1 MKFFKIKV
9 SKRIKWLVG
18 GLLVIIVLPYLAYQG
33 YITYFVKPYF
43 APVLKQ
49 RISEYEFIEDGK
61 AIVVKWDYDN
71 SVDYWLTSSST
82 EVMGQNQRRFG
93 QTKIVQEYKKIKGVE
108 VRSNTPIDQEYWG
121 ITVYDTQNQTL
132 TSKDYDIFK
141 LVRDYDTDYMPIS
154 LSNEI
159 YTSGG
164 KEVLDLYIQK
174 IGGAESSIRKS
185 IDLNSG
191 KIVEA
196 GDEQERD
203 KEYSSSVNLFT
214 QTNLLSVNSDY
225 SINSWRIRSSS
236 EKRLPSDTLIWTKYP
251 KAAEIFSKNDS
262 MIALLKDI
270 TSLEDNLPLL
280 QLLVKDGTNL
290 FEDVR
295 IPTKYSVDGQ
305 EHTVNSLEEFKQY
318 YDLQKDVWKRP
329 TQDE

>member
-9 SKRIKWLVG
+9 SNRIKWLVG

-71 SVDYWLTSSST
+71 SVDYWLTSSNKQVFSGKKL
-82 EVMGQNQRRFG
+82 VGK
-93 QTKIVQEYKKIKGVE
+93 TKIVKDYKKIKGAR
-108 VRSNTPIDQEYWG
+108 VRNNIPEEMEYWG

-141 LVRDYDTDYMPIS
+141 MVRDYDTDYMPIS

-203 KEYSSSVNLFT
+203 KT
-214 QTNLLSVNSDY
+214 
-225 SINSWRIRSSS
+225 
-236 EKRLPSDTLIWTKYP
+236 
-251 KAAEIFSKNDS
+251 
-262 MIALLKDI
+262 
-270 TSLEDNLPLL
+270 
-280 QLLVKDGTNL
+280 
-290 FEDVR
+290 
-295 IPTKYSVDGQ
+295 
-305 EHTVNSLEEFKQY
+305 
-318 YDLQKDVWKRP
+318 
-329 TQDE
+329 

>member
-9 SKRIKWLVG
+9 SNRIKWLVG

-71 SVDYWLTSSST
+71 SVDYWLTSSNKQVFSGKKL
-82 EVMGQNQRRFG
+82 VGK
-93 QTKIVQEYKKIKGVE
+93 TKIVKDYKKIKGAR
-108 VRSNTPIDQEYWG
+108 VRNNIPEEMEYWG

-141 LVRDYDTDYMPIS
+141 MVRDYDTDYMPIS

-185 IDLNSG
+185 SKSG
-191 KIVEA
+191 IKNILA
-196 GDEQERD
+196 QLIFLH
-203 KEYSSSVNLFT
+203 K
-214 QTNLLSVNSDY
+214 
-225 SINSWRIRSSS
+225 RIYY
-236 EKRLPSDTLIWTKYP
+236 PLI
-251 KAAEIFSKNDS
+251 
-262 MIALLKDI
+262 
-270 TSLEDNLPLL
+270 
-280 QLLVKDGTNL
+280 
-290 FEDVR
+290 R
-295 IPTKYSVDGQ
+295 II
-305 EHTVNSLEEFKQY
+305 L
-318 YDLQKDVWKRP
+318 
-329 TQDE
+329 

>member
-9 SKRIKWLVG
+9 SNRIKWLVG

-71 SVDYWLTSSST
+71 SVDYWLTSSNKQVFSGKKL
-82 EVMGQNQRRFG
+82 VGK
-93 QTKIVQEYKKIKGVE
+93 TKIVKDYKKIKGAR
-108 VRSNTPIDQEYWG
+108 VRNNIPEEMEYWG

-141 LVRDYDTDYMPIS
+141 MVRDYDTDYMPIS